1 MSYQFS
7 KRSLDR
13 MLSLHPDIVQVMK
26 LAISRSPVDF
36 TVLEGLR
43 TVERQKH
50 LVATGASK
58 TMNSRHLTGHAID
71 IAPLDN
77 GVVSWDWPLYHKL
90 APVIKEAAEELG
102 VDLEWGG
109 DWTSFKDG
117 PHWQL
122 SWNTYNKT
130 DMSPKARLVRADGSS
145 AVPPSEPKPERSKA
159 RSTTLQAAAGA
170 TVAGGTGVA
179 TAISKLDP
187 TAQYIVL
194 GCAGVG
200 VLCILWIAKERIRK
214 WANGDTK

>member
-7 KRSLDR
+7 KRSTDR

-43 TVERQKH
+43 TVERQKR

-130 DMSPKARLVRADGSS
+130 DMSPKARLVRADGSA